1 MSTSV
6 KIVWMRIFYSILLLF
21 SLFHRRVLYLFAE
34 IGWIRLNDAHRVS
47 DRDFFICLGIE
58 LLLLI
63 LFVVFFD
70 RWLNWT
76 EYKKTMKTAVI
87 AILVGGFVDYFD
99 LALWPAMV
107 IYLALA
113 VIVPGL
119 LLLFRWLRERKLRG
133 EMQDGG
139 SL

>member
-1 MSTSV
+1 MRTSV
-6 KIVWMRIFYSILLLF
+6 KIIWMRIFYSILLLF
-21 SLFHRRVLYLFAE
+21 SLFHRRVLYLLAG
-34 IGWIRLNDAHRVS
+34 IGWIRLNDVNRVA

-63 LFVVFFD
+63 LFVVIFD

-76 EYKKTMKTAVI
+76 EYRKIMKTSVI

-99 LALWPAMV
+99 LPLWSAMV
-107 IYLALA
+107 IYLGLS
-113 VIVPGL
+113 IMVPGI
-119 LLLFRWLRERKLRG
+119 LLLFRWLCERKLRG

>member
-21 SLFHRRVLYLFAE
+21 SLFHRRVLYLLAG
-34 IGWIRLNDAHRVS
+34 IGWIRLNDVNRVA

-63 LFVVFFD
+63 LFVIIFD

-76 EYKKTMKTAVI
+76 EYRKIMKTAVI

-107 IYLALA
+107 TYLALA

-119 LLLFRWLRERKLRG
+119 LLLLRWLRERKMRG
-133 EMQDGG
+133 EMRDGERQ
-139 SL
+139 

>member
-1 MSTSV
+1 MRTSV
-6 KIVWMRIFYSILLLF
+6 KIIWMRIFYSILLLF
-21 SLFHRRVLYLFAE
+21 SLFHRRVLYLLAG
-34 IGWIRLNDAHRVS
+34 IGWIRLNDVNRVA

-63 LFVVFFD
+63 LFAVIFD

-76 EYKKTMKTAVI
+76 EYRKIMKTAVI

-107 IYLALA
+107 IYLGLS
-113 VIVPGL
+113 IMVPGI